1 MAYGNTF
8 PIGYQSYYP
17 QHQNP
22 YQVQAP
28 SQQNSNLI
36 WVSGEA
42 GAKAYMIAPNTTV
55 QLWDSEAQVIYLK
68 SADASGMPSMKI
80 LDYTIR
86 SETPTSHVQPVQTAN
101 PIEVSK
107 SDLDALQSQI
117 DALRDE
123 VRAYRATVHEMK
135 KEDSDGKSTV

>member
-1 MAYGNTF
+1 M
-8 PIGYQSYYP
+8 Q
-17 QHQNP
+17 
-22 YQVQAP
+22 
-28 SQQNSNLI
+28 
-36 WVSGEA
+36 GEA
-42 GAKAYMIAPNTTV
+42 GAKSYMVAPNTTV

-86 SETPTSHVQPVQTAN
+86 SEAPTRHVQPVQTAN

-135 KEDSDGKSTV
+135 KEDSDGKSAV